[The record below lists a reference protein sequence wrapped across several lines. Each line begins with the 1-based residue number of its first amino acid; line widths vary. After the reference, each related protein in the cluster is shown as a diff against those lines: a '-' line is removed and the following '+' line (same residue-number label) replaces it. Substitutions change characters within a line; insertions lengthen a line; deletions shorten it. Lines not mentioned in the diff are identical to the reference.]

1 LPRVTTRTMSFEKAL
16 RIFRKKVELA
26 GIKDELRT
34 REYYEKPNQ
43 KRRQKINSA
52 KRRNEREKLR
62 VANEWK
68 AYKLKHGRNVK
79 L

>member
-1 LPRVTTRTMSFEKAL
+1 MSFEKAL

-26 GIKDELRT
+26 GIKDELRA

-68 AYKLKHGRNVK
+68 AYKLKHGRNAK